1 MMYQSILN
9 WKSNPG
15 KPSNPNHCNQQDF
28 FSEGRSTPYMGYVG
42 IWFLSRFGRKT
53 GIDFV
58 YFWFLIGDDVCALLL
73 NWI

>member
-1 MMYQSILN
+1 
-9 WKSNPG
+9 
-15 KPSNPNHCNQQDF
+15 
-28 FSEGRSTPYMGYVG
+28 MGYVG

-58 YFWFLIGDDVCALLL
+58 YFWFLIGDDFCALFL